1 MTVNNIEYIQHILF
15 PINDNDNVF
24 IFPSNLANKLPKST
38 INIIQPSQKYI
49 APFSTKKLMKSRIRL
64 PNTCDTLRYIPKIH
78 LQTIKQL
85 LNLPSSTLQI
95 GQKSLENHLT
105 SNNTLDTVINYLL
118 NDYKYGESLN
128 INDKHSSNEQ
138 INKLHKQSTPNYCTV
153 DILIEFEE
161 RYNFKYVILDK
172 LLGIG
177 MIHKPLFEHI
187 CNVEID
193 KILIPI
199 EYHHNPAIIR
209 DKAVE
214 FVYKHKNILHHK
226 DKTPNQSLMDILD
239 DLHHTTNGY
248 FIWNPIYKAHK
259 TDDNGNHIP
268 KVRPIISGNKSP
280 LKPILK
286 LIAEG
291 CIKIIHVIQNMFNI
305 KNIIQDSFHTINIID
320 EYIKFR
326 FHPNDIILTM
336 DFVSFYTELQTEFIN
351 DKLDY
356 LHKLFKTKYENES
369 HYEFHIYTKIIEMIK
384 DGYMLATKY
393 CIIKIDDKYFVQRQ
407 GVIMGA
413 SFAPNLANLTILVHN
428 IQNEI
433 YKCKAIKLNV
443 RMIDDT
449 LMILDSKYE
458 MDINDIYKRYYPHNL
473 QYTFKI
479 MNDNNIQFLDIML
492 IKINNTLQY
501 IMQIKMLKLVFFV
514 PFKSNHPK
522 HIKINIV
529 KNMINRAV
537 VLCSN
542 KILFFHTYIA
552 LKKRFKR
559 SGYTES
565 FLIKYMNVN
574 AFKNRYDII
583 NKLNNNRN
591 MKCKN
596 IIKQNKIKY
605 KPIWVPNEEKGY
617 ISILYDDILQNNPIH
632 HSIKQYIRMTHPKKK
647 IVYILNDSIQKII
660 RCKDAQY
667 DAL

>member
-1 MTVNNIEYIQHILF
+1 MTLDNVEYIQSVLF
-15 PINDNDNVF
+15 PINNDDNVF
-24 IFPSNLANKLPKST
+24 IFPSNLTNKLPKSA
-38 INIIQPSQKYI
+38 IDVIQPSQKYI
-49 APFSTKKLMKSRIRL
+49 APFSIKKLINSKIKL
-64 PNTCDTLRYIPKIH
+64 PNTYDTIQYIPRIH

-85 LNLPSSTLQI
+85 LNLPSSTLKI

-105 SNNTLDTVINYLL
+105 SNNTLDSVIKYLL

-128 INDKHSSNEQ
+128 INNEHDQ
-138 INKLHKQSTPNYCTV
+138 NKLINKLQQSTLNYCTV
-153 DILIEFEE
+153 DILTEFEE
-161 RYNFKYVILDK
+161 RFNFKYVILDK

-177 MIHKPLFEHI
+177 MVHKPLFEHI

-193 KILIPI
+193 KILIPVK
-199 EYHHNPAIIR
+199 YHHNPAIIR
-209 DKAVE
+209 DKAIA
-214 FVYKHKNILHHK
+214 FVYKHQNILHHK
-226 DKTPNQSLMDILD
+226 NKMPNQSLMDVID
-239 DLHHTTNGY
+239 DLHRTTNGY

-259 TDDNGNHIP
+259 TDENGNHTPRI
-268 KVRPIISGNKSP
+268 RPIISGTKSP
-280 LKPILK
+280 LRPILK

-291 CIKIIHVIQNMFNI
+291 CIKMIHVIQNMYNI
-305 KNIIQDSFHTINIID
+305 NNVIQDSFHTINIIN
-320 EYIKFR
+320 EYIKCK

-356 LHKLFKTKYENES
+356 IHKLFKTKYENES
-369 HYEFHIYTKIIEMIK
+369 RYEFHIYTKIVEMIK
-384 DGYMLATKY
+384 DGYTLASKY
-393 CIIKIDDKYFVQRQ
+393 CIIKIDDKYFIQKQ

-428 IQNEI
+428 IQKEI
-433 YKCKAIKLNV
+433 YKCKAIKLNI

-449 LMILDSKYE
+449 LMILNSKYNIN
-458 MDINDIYKRYYPHNL
+458 INDIYKQYYPHNL

-479 MNDNNIQFLDIML
+479 MNNNKLQFLDIRL

-552 LKKRFKR
+552 IKKRFKR
-559 SGYTES
+559 SGYPES
-565 FLIKYMNVN
+565 FLFKYMNVN
-574 AFKNRYDII
+574 AFKNRYEII
-583 NKLNNNRN
+583 NKLNYNRN
-591 MKCKN
+591 LKCN
-596 IIKQNKIKY
+596 NMIKQNKIKY
-605 KPIWVPNEEKGY
+605 KPMWVPGEEKGY
-617 ISILYDDILQNNPIH
+617 ISILYDNILQNNPIH
-632 HSIKQYIRMTHPKKK
+632 RSIKQYIRMTHPNKK
-647 IVYILNDSIQKII
+647 IVYTLNDSIQKII
-660 RCKDAQY
+660 RCKDAKY
-667 DAL
+667 NAL